1 MKDKLLIIINIKK
14 TALKLDKI
22 IENFNRNELI
32 LRDNIKKEMY
42 KLLRNAYKANIFIE
56 ERYQYQKEMLV
67 SIKMLD
73 FYLINAY
80 HKKLISKKQITQYGD
95 FLLQIYKLLQGW
107 IKNEKGGRNCGINVN
122 KTRKSRRK
130 RKNKRYTKEYIGTS

>member
-1 MKDKLLIIINIKK
+1 
-14 TALKLDKI
+14 
-22 IENFNRNELI
+22 
-32 LRDNIKKEMY
+32 MY

-107 IKNEKGGRNCGINVN
+107 IKNEKE
-122 KTRKSRRK
+122 KSS
-130 RKNKRYTKEYIGTS
+130 I

>member
-80 HKKLISKKQITQYGD
+80 HKKLISKKQITQYDD

-107 IKNEKGGRNCGINVN
+107 IKNEKGGRCYGINGN

-130 RKNKRYTKEYIGTS
+130 RNQYWSQ

>member
-130 RKNKRYTKEYIGTS
+130 RKNKRYTKENIGTS